1 MLEWGRGNS
10 LAGLG
15 AAYPG
20 GLRNRVAE
28 QGLAGHLVR
37 VEARRWVYGR
47 SPSRGSDRLMSA
59 QRARSRSVSSS
70 GSLAEQPSGGSLGGS
85 YLRDSLGGPPD
96 LRRRSSSAASS
107 HRMSTPAPSVGG
119 GQSSSVPASPQ
130 SAGAAPAGAALAQH
144 LANHAMLSS

>member
-1 MLEWGRGNS
+1 
-10 LAGLG
+10 
-15 AAYPG
+15 
-20 GLRNRVAE
+20 
-28 QGLAGHLVR
+28 
-37 VEARRWVYGR
+37 
-47 SPSRGSDRLMSA
+47 MSA
-59 QRARSRSVSSS
+59 HRARSRSVSSS

-107 HRMSTPAPSVGG
+107 HRMSTPAPSSVGG

-144 LANHAMLSS
+144 LANHATLSS